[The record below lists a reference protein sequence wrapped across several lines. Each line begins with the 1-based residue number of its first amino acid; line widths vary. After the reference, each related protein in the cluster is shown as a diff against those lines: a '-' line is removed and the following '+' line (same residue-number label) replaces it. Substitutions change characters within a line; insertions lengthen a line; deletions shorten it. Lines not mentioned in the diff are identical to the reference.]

1 MQDLDENNR
10 MMQRE
15 FARGGLW
22 CWLWTYQTEAE
33 SDGSLTSKPLPRGR
47 GGGSRELFCFHIFER
62 SQFNKISKTAYALSS
77 KR

>member
-15 FARGGLW
+15 FTEGGLW

-33 SDGSLTSKPLPRGR
+33 SDGSLTSKPRPRGR
-47 GGGSRELFCFHIFER
+47 GGGEAESCF
-62 SQFNKISKTAYALSS
+62 ALIYL
-77 KR
+77 RARTV